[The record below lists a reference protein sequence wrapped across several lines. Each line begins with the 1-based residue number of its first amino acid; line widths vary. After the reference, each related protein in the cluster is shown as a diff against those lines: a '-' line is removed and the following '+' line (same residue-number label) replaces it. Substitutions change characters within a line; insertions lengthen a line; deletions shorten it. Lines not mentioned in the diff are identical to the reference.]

1 MNLRYSHLRA
11 HRSQCLDLR
20 RSNRG
25 VFHRLLN
32 RGEPG
37 VSKPFY
43 SHHDSATEVSPSP
56 PSVSSPTLMYFIGWF
71 CLFPCQI
78 CTLFAKSTKSV
89 FSECLSLLFLH
100 CSVALSHPV
109 SLSLRTLRRA
119 EFHLCG
125 AANTSDRWR
134 LSADRPWCG
143 DINTLLLPF
152 HVLRALFTRNN
163 PHFSFCFILLFNHQ
177 TPVVSTA
184 SLHEELI
191 TVRLLSP
198 PARTWSWMFGEG
210 ESGARQWAA
219 ETWKWK
225 RRCKWGEVAGHLM
238 RPSFHR
244 QEQEDGALSSQLQ
257 GPSSRLLKLCFTA
270 THNS

>member
-25 VFHRLLN
+25 VFQ
-32 RGEPG
+32 
-37 VSKPFY
+37 
-43 SHHDSATEVSPSP
+43 
-56 PSVSSPTLMYFIGWF
+56 TLQSWWASCFEAI
-71 CLFPCQI
+71 LFPPWLSHWSEPKSPVCELSYLDVFYRLV
-78 CTLFAKSTKSV
+78 LFISLPNLYSVCKVCKVCFLWMSV
-89 FSECLSLLFLH
+89 FIIPPLLCCIEPSCF
-100 CSVALSHPV
+100 P
-109 SLSLRTLRRA
+109 SLRTLRRA

-134 LSADRPWCG
+134 LCADRPWCG

-244 QEQEDGALSSQLQ
+244 QEQEDGGLSSQLQ